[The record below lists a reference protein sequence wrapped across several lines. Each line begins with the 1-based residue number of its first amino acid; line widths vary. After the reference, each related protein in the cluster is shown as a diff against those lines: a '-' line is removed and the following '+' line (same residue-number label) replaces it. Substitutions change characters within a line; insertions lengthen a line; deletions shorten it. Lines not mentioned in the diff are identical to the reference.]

1 MNKKRGRPRKNIMTN
16 ESPEAPQLVQMT
28 TLEQIKETAIV
39 MKGFTPADQPEKERF
54 IIFPVSKVE
63 YVETEPG
70 GGFQHPSCYVNK
82 YRVRH
87 TPLDVLKAL
96 GWEYKR
102 VAEPQNLE

>member
-1 MNKKRGRPRKNIMTN
+1 MKNEPKRGRPRKNIMTN
-16 ESPEAPQLVQMT
+16 ESPESPQILT
-28 TLEQIKETAIV
+28 AELKETAIV

-96 GWEYKR
+96 GWDIKR